1 MCPHTLAESNSSTMS
16 DKIIRI
22 KDIAEKARVSTGTV
36 DRVIHNR
43 GNVAVE
49 VRERVLQIIEDLD
62 YQPNMI
68 ARALGANKI
77 HTLAALIP
85 DPSFDA
91 YWLAPK
97 AGIEKAEKEVGQYG
111 IRVQKFLF
119 NSYQPDSFVKKAV
132 EVTASNPAG
141 ILLAPIF
148 YREALPFFEEWNKKN
163 IPFILF
169 NTQIEDYSPLSFIGQ
184 DSYQSGLLAGKLVS
198 YGQSAPC
205 TVLVAHFDEEISNS
219 AHLQKKEEGFRD
231 YFKINKLTKEFKIIR
246 AELSTAN
253 TSSFRKLFIELVR
266 ANPKLAA
273 IYVTTSKAFKIA
285 ELLEEEQAGHIKLI
299 GYDLIPQNI
308 KYLQKS
314 VINFL
319 INQNPEG
326 QGYWGISQLTDH
338 LVFKKR
344 VAPVKFLPLDI
355 VTSENLQY
363 FSG

>member
-1 MCPHTLAESNSSTMS
+1 MCPHTQNTFHSPPMLNKT
-16 DKIIRI
+16 IRI

-43 GNVAVE
+43 GNVALE
-49 VRERVLQIIEDLD
+49 VRDRVLQIIEEFD

-97 AGIEKAEKEVGQYG
+97 VGIEKAEKEVGQYG

-119 NSYQPDSFVKKAV
+119 NSYESASFVEKAA
-132 EVTASNPAG
+132 ELTALSPAG
-141 ILLAPIF
+141 ILVSPIF
-148 YREALPFFEEWNKKN
+148 YREALPFFEEWNSRN
-163 IPFILF
+163 IPFVLF
-169 NTQIEDYSPLSFIGQ
+169 NTQIEEFKPLGFIGQ
-184 DSYQSGLLAGKLVS
+184 DSYQSGLLAGKLIS
-198 YGQSAPC
+198 YGQPGPC
-205 TVLVAHFDEEISNS
+205 SVLIAHFDEEISNS

-231 YFKINKLTKEFKIIR
+231 YFKINKLTKKIKIIR
-246 AELSTAN
+246 AELN
-253 TSSFRKLFIELVR
+253 TVNTEDFRKLFMGIVK
-266 ANPKLAA
+266 ANPDLAA

-285 ELLEEEQAGHIKLI
+285 ELLDENRVDHLKLI
-299 GYDLIPQNI
+299 GYDLLPQNKKFLEKGI
-308 KYLQKS
+308 
-314 VINFL
+314 INFL

-338 LVFKKR
+338 LVFKKK
-344 VAPVKFLPLDI
+344 VPPVRFLPLDI
-355 VTSENLQY
+355 VTNENLDY
-363 FSG
+363 FSA